1 MSFGD
6 WHPFKPITQ
15 IFPQRLH
22 DLELFLNR
30 QLMNLGNAHDN
41 HTLPRPRYQG
51 NCFCRTLEW
60 SDWRLRAVDATLTAI
75 LGREAAARGAKLTM
89 DELLKENK
97 RLELNLAGL
106 KL

>member
-1 MSFGD
+1 
-6 WHPFKPITQ
+6 
-15 IFPQRLH
+15 
-22 DLELFLNR
+22 
-30 QLMNLGNAHDN
+30 
-41 HTLPRPRYQG
+41 
-51 NCFCRTLEW
+51 
-60 SDWRLRAVDATLTAI
+60 LRAVDATLTAI